1 MPNMIRPRVGSFSL
15 VSNFPDRDGDLIIF
29 GLFFILMKL
38 IIQCSFFCYSLKK
51 KDNPYFWEPHYYLII
66 KYFALHSLIII
77 K

>member
-29 GLFFILMKL
+29 GLFFILMKP

-51 KDNPYFWEPHYYLII
+51 ENTSSFLGATLLSDH
-66 KYFALHSLIII
+66 
-77 K
+77 